1 MPINSATGWNTNSLN
16 LSLDLYRLEG
26 EGYLL
31 SVHDGDPG
39 TTGANMVAGTSRVA
53 CAFNAAAGGESEL
66 TADVVFDMSA
76 GDEVHWVGRW
86 LEDPE
91 GSYTFH
97 GYKAAAKDEDGNM
110 VPVTFEVDG
119 TLTVTEH
126 TLGAIDIQPS

>member
-1 MPINSATGWNTNSLN
+1 MPINDATGWNTNSLN
-16 LSLDLYRLEG
+16 SSLDLYTNDG

-31 SVHDGDPG
+31 SVHDGDPD
-39 TTGANMVAGTSRVA
+39 TTGANMVTGVDRVS
-53 CAFNAAAGGESEL
+53 CSFDAASNGQSEL
-66 TADVVFDMSA
+66 SSSVTFNMSA

-86 LEDPE
+86 LEKPADTF
-91 GSYTFH
+91 TFH
-97 GYKAAAKDEDGNM
+97 GYKPAATDGDGNM